1 MMSSSLR
8 ARATKQKSVFFDVF
22 FSFFFFFFFENFFN
36 FFFKKNLIKIVTPK
50 KKNLINTSKAT
61 F

>member
-22 FSFFFFFFFENFFN
+22 FSFFFENFFN
-36 FFFKKNLIKIVTPK
+36 FFFKKNLIKIVTPR
-50 KKNLINTSKAT
+50 KKNLINTSKAS

>member
-8 ARATKQKSVFFDVF
+8 ARATKQKCFFFDVF
-22 FSFFFFFFFENFFN
+22 FLFLLFFFENFFN
-36 FFFKKNLIKIVTPK
+36 FFFKKNLIKIVTPR
-50 KKNLINTSKAT
+50 KKNLINTSKAS

>member
-22 FSFFFFFFFENFFN
+22 FSFFSFFFENFFN

-50 KKNLINTSKAT
+50 KKNLINTSKAS

>member
-22 FSFFFFFFFENFFN
+22 FFFFFLFFF
-36 FFFKKNLIKIVTPK
+36 
-50 KKNLINTSKAT
+50 
-61 F
+61 